1 MLLQCYYN
9 SITILIT
16 TLITTLLQFYY
27 NAITIL
33 LQVLNI

>member
-9 SITILIT
+9 SNYNSITM
-16 TLITTLLQFYY
+16 LLQFYY

-33 LQVLNI
+33 LQVLDI